1 MLAVNELI
9 RRKRDGQAIS
19 GPEMEELIGAYANG
33 EVPDYQ
39 MAAWLM
45 AVYFQG
51 LSRGETVAMT
61 RAMLNSGATVDMAD
75 VPGIIDKHSS
85 GGSDK
90 PAWCCPAVAAAG
102 VR

>member
-19 GPEMEELIGAYANG
+19 GPEMEELIGAYAYG

-51 LSRGETVAMT
+51 LSRGETVMT
-61 RAMLNSGATVDMAD
+61 NDAEFRRYGRWRMSRDQG
-75 VPGIIDKHSS
+75 
-85 GGSDK
+85 
-90 PAWCCPAVAAAG
+90 
-102 VR
+102 R